1 MSLDNLACYQI
12 YCLNKVLNYHS
23 EDIFILSKQFFWLE
37 GLVPR
42 IIWPEKPSLSMGKVY
57 TRKYCVLN
65 SNPNH
70 HSSVTLLGQPFITGG
85 NIGLFLNIGLL
96 ILGLSGI
103 TLLTRET
110 LSLSTLSVAALTPWL
125 IDMDQN
131 FGLYV
136 ANLVKFFF
144 IIFPLII
151 IIGLSE
157 KNKHIWRFI
166 NLLNLREKT
175 K

>member
-1 MSLDNLACYQI
+1 VSGQ
-12 YCLNKVLNYHS
+12 
-23 EDIFILSKQFFWLE
+23 
-37 GLVPR
+37 
-42 IIWPEKPSLSMGKVY
+42 
-57 TRKYCVLN
+57 
-65 SNPNH
+65 NPNH
-70 HSSVTLLGQPFITGG
+70 HSSVTLLGQPFIAGG

-96 ILGLSGI
+96 ILGLSVI
-103 TLLTRET
+103 TLLTREK
-110 LSLSTLSVAALTPWL
+110 LSLSTLSVVALAPWL

-131 FGLYV
+131 FGLYI
-136 ANLVKFFF
+136 ANLTKFFF
-144 IIFPLII
+144 IIVPLIM